1 MVAAVVDLVGRR
13 STLIGQIGHLS
24 LQPVSL
30 LANLGEEVSAPRSL
44 VVFFR
49 RQAFSDSV
57 RSVRSAS
64 AKLRSSER
72 EKFLFLSAQAHGFVV
87 GSVRIA
93 SAGAARVR
101 DAYVSRGCVLVDAFW
116 FA

>member
-93 SAGAARVR
+93 SAVLRVCEARMCRAGA
-101 DAYVSRGCVLVDAFW
+101 S
-116 FA
+116 